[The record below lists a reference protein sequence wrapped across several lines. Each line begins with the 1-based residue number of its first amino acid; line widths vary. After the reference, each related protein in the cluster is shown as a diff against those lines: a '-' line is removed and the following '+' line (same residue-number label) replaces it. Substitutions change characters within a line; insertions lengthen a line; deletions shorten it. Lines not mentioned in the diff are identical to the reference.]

1 MREVFHV
8 VLQRGF
14 ISSVKKLIRRRFN
27 SGSAAHKK
35 RSKKEPK
42 MKVMYDSK
50 PSDTVTMVTLS
61 QARNLHKATREL
73 DGEISPQ
80 ENQQMFVK
88 S

>member
-1 MREVFHV
+1 
-8 VLQRGF
+8 
-14 ISSVKKLIRRRFN
+14 
-27 SGSAAHKK
+27 
-35 RSKKEPK
+35 